1 MNDLRSKMINGD
13 FLDGCRYCYHL
24 ESLGLMSLRQSI
36 NSCHTF
42 ESKAKLKDV
51 EKKVG
56 IETHIHST
64 NLKLEKNTIN
74 VLLGSTLAGKTTLM
88 QIMAGLDK
96 PTTGEIWFNGENVT
110 GKEVQK
116 RNCSMVYQQF
126 INYPNFTVFENIA
139 SPLKIT
145 GIKSDEIKERV
156 GKVAELLKLS
166 AMLNKKPDE
175 LSGGQ
180 QQRTALARALV
191 KDSDLILLDEPLAN
205 LDFKLREELRE
216 ELPKLFEDR
225 DCIVVY
231 ATTEPQDALMI
242 GGNTATLLEGKVI
255 QYGKTL
261 DVYSKPE
268 NLTSARVFSD
278 PPMNIADINKNGE
291 IFKIDNNNVEWKSN
305 LKIKDGKYK
314 IGIRPHNITTY
325 KEGKN
330 SVEING
336 KVLISELS
344 GSESLIHFTNGKL
357 NWVSLSNGV
366 QSKNIGE
373 ETKLYMNID
382 EFLYFDHN
390 NRLVNHG

>member
-1 MNDLRSKMINGD
+1 
-13 FLDGCRYCYHL
+13 
-24 ESLGLMSLRQSI
+24 MSL
-36 NSCHTF
+36 
-42 ESKAKLKDV
+42 ELKNI
-51 EKKVG
+51 EKKLG
-56 IETHIHST
+56 AETHIYST

-96 PTTGEIWFNGENVT
+96 PTSGEIWFNGKNVT
-110 GKEVQK
+110 GMEVQK

-145 GIKSDEIKERV
+145 GISPKEIKERV
-156 GKVAELLKLS
+156 GKVAEILKLS
-166 AMLNKKPDE
+166 AMLEKKPDE

-216 ELPKLFEDR
+216 ELPKLFENR

-231 ATTEPQDALMI
+231 ATTEPLDALMI

-261 DVYSKPE
+261 DVYNKPK
-268 NLTSARVFSD
+268 NLTSAKVFSD
-278 PPMNIADINKNGE
+278 PPMNIAEINKSGNT
-291 IFKIDNNNVEWKSN
+291 FKLIDNNNVQWKSN
-305 LKIKDGKYK
+305 IEIKDGNYK

-325 KEGKN
+325 KEGN
-330 SVEING
+330 SSVTIDG

-344 GSESLIHFTNGKL
+344 GSESLIHFTNGNL
-357 NWVSLSNGV
+357 NWVSLSNGI
-366 QSKNIGE
+366 QQKNIGD
-373 ETKLYMNID
+373 ETKLYMNVD
-382 EFLYFDHN
+382 EFLFFDLN

>member
-1 MNDLRSKMINGD
+1 
-13 FLDGCRYCYHL
+13 
-24 ESLGLMSLRQSI
+24 MSL
-36 NSCHTF
+36 
-42 ESKAKLKDV
+42 ELKNV

-56 IETHIHST
+56 IDTHIHPTS
-64 NLKLEKNTIN
+64 LKLEKNTIN

-96 PTTGEIWFNGENVT
+96 PTKGEIWFNEQNVT
-110 GKEVQK
+110 GVKVQK
-116 RNCSMVYQQF
+116 RNVSMVYQQF
-126 INYPNFTVFENIA
+126 INYPNFTVKENIA

-145 GIKSDEIKERV
+145 GIDNQEIDQRV
-156 GKVAELLKLS
+156 SKVADLLKLTP
-166 AMLNKKPDE
+166 MLDKKPNE

-225 DCIVVY
+225 ECIVVY
-231 ATTEPQDALMI
+231 ATTEPSDALMI
-242 GGNTATLLEGKVI
+242 GGNTATILEGKII

-261 DVYSKPE
+261 DVYNKPE
-268 NLTSARVFSD
+268 NLTSAKVFSD
-278 PPMNIADINKNGE
+278 PPMNIAE
-291 IFKIDNNNVEWKSN
+291 ISKSGDTCKLTDNSVQWKSN
-305 LKIKDGKYK
+305 VKIKDGNYK

-325 KEGKN
+325 KEGN
-330 SVEING
+330 NTVEING

-344 GSESLIHFTNGKL
+344 GSESLIHFTNGNL
-357 NWVSLSNGV
+357 NWVSLSNGI
-366 QSKNIGE
+366 QQKNIGE
-373 ETKLYMNID
+373 NTKLFMNID
-382 EFLYFDHN
+382 EFLYFDEN

>member
-1 MNDLRSKMINGD
+1 
-13 FLDGCRYCYHL
+13 
-24 ESLGLMSLRQSI
+24 MSL
-36 NSCHTF
+36 
-42 ESKAKLKDV
+42 ELKNVD
-51 EKKVG
+51 KKIG
-56 IETHIHST
+56 LDTHIYST

-74 VLLGSTLAGKTTLM
+74 ILLGPTLSGKTTLM

-96 PTTGEIWFNGENVT
+96 PTNGEIWFNEKNVT
-110 GKEVQK
+110 GMKVQK
-116 RNCSMVYQQF
+116 RNVSMVYQQF

-145 GIKSDEIKERV
+145 GVSTDEIKQRV

-166 AMLNKKPDE
+166 GMLNKKPNE

-216 ELPKLFEDR
+216 ELPRLFEDR

-231 ATTEPQDALMI
+231 ATTEPSEALLL
-242 GGNTATLLEGKVI
+242 GGNTATLQKGRVI

-261 DVYSKPE
+261 DVYNKP
-268 NLTSARVFSD
+268 NSLLSAQVFSD
-278 PPMNIADINKNGE
+278 PPMNITKIKKVGDSCS
-291 IFKIDNNNVEWKSN
+291 FIDNSVNWKS
-305 LKIKDGKYK
+305 KINIRDGEYK
-314 IGIRPHNITTY
+314 VGIRPHNITTY
-325 KEGKN
+325 KDGNN
-330 SVEING
+330 SLEIKG

-344 GSESLIHFTNGKL
+344 GSESLIHFTKGDL

-366 QSKNIGE
+366 FQKNVGDE
-373 ETKLYMNID
+373 MNLYMNAD
-382 EFLYFDHN
+382 EFIYFDEN
-390 NRLVNHG
+390 ERLVTNG